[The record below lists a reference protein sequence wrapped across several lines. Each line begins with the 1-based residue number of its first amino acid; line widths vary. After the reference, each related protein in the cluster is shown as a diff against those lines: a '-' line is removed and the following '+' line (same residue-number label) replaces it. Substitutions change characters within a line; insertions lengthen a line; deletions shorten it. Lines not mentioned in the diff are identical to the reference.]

1 VKFET
6 TQIPGVLIVKSDC
19 HDDPRGTF
27 VRIHSRQE
35 FAAAGLN
42 ETPEQCSL
50 SYNNVRGTVR
60 GLHYQLAPY
69 NEAKLVVC
77 VAGSMFDVIVD
88 LRKSSPA
95 FGRALG
101 IPLSADRDRT
111 IYIPEGCAH
120 GFQTLADNTTLLYM
134 ISQPYQASAARGIR
148 WDDPALGLEWPIRE
162 GVSLSVRD
170 MTLPLLSEL
179 YTFF

>member
-1 VKFET
+1 
-6 TQIPGVLIVKSDC
+6 
-19 HDDPRGTF
+19 
-27 VRIHSRQE
+27 
-35 FAAAGLN
+35 
-42 ETPEQCSL
+42 
-50 SYNNVRGTVR
+50 
-60 GLHYQLAPY
+60 
-69 NEAKLVVC
+69 
-77 VAGSMFDVIVD
+77 
-88 LRKSSPA
+88 
-95 FGRALG
+95 
-101 IPLSADRDRT
+101 LSADRDRT